1 MSKTV
6 VQMLEDERAKVTKLE
21 SELKTAK
28 DEASKA
34 RTSTVSVKT
43 TPAAATGTGS
53 VLTAETAKAIYAKL
67 PVADRKEFRRTHF
80 KLLGIAQER

>member
-6 VQMLEDERAKVTKLE
+6 VQMLEDEMAKVTKLE
-21 SELKTAK
+21 SELKAAK

-34 RTSTVSVKT
+34 RLSAVSAKPTPST
-43 TPAAATGTGS
+43 ATGS
-53 VLTAETAKAIYAKL
+53 ALTAETAKEIYAKL
-67 PVADRKEFRRTHF
+67 PTADRKEFRRANW

>member
-21 SELKTAK
+21 AELKAAK
-28 DEASKA
+28 DDASKA
-34 RTSTVSVKT
+34 RLSAVSVKP
-43 TPAAATGTGS
+43 TPAAATGTGNA
-53 VLTAETAKAIYAKL
+53 LTAESAKAIYAQL
-67 PVADRKEFRRTHF
+67 PTADRKEFRRANW